1 MQIEGYSSIATGI
14 LLGNET
20 IEKIAEKYQAS
31 IPQICVRYALQ
42 NGVIPIPKS
51 THEEYMIQNA
61 KVDFEISD
69 ADMEYQNSIHLNI
82 QIERKNLETKDV
94 EL

>member
-1 MQIEGYSSIATGI
+1 MQIEDYSPIATGM

-20 IEKIAEKYQAS
+20 IEKIAKKYQAS

-51 THEEYMIQNA
+51 THEEYMIHVLILKFRMQIWNI
-61 KVDFEISD
+61 KIL
-69 ADMEYQNSIHLNI
+69 SI
-82 QIERKNLETKDV
+82 
-94 EL
+94 

>member
-1 MQIEGYSSIATGI
+1 
-14 LLGNET
+14 
-20 IEKIAEKYQAS
+20 
-31 IPQICVRYALQ
+31 
-42 NGVIPIPKS
+42 
-51 THEEYMIQNA
+51 MIQNA

-82 QIERKNLETKDV
+82 QMEERKNLETKDV